1 MNKSNEIANLYVFR
15 TPHTTNSRRR
25 IIPPFKKTP
34 RALDI
39 ILNTA
44 GFSLELP
51 NQILER
57 KKQKDKNRRRDLKRI
72 KPLESVRGVFQRQFT
87 FVLAERQERL
97 RNRRFPK
104 KGLHAWD

>member
-1 MNKSNEIANLYVFR
+1 MRSQIYTYSEHR
-15 TPHTTNSRRR
+15 TPQTVDDELFRLS
-25 IIPPFKKTP
+25 KKTP